1 MTVKNMRLKQLTK
14 ESQITTEQLANYLD
28 IDQIMM
34 KQIEN
39 GTTHLNV
46 TGIEKICSLF
56 GCCDTYLMGEED
68 VHLPLNW
75 TSHSL
80 EMMSQDLQ
88 CLAAINKII
97 MNIRYMNKKIE
108 EQM

>member
-1 MTVKNMRLKQLTK
+1 MTVKNMRLKHLRK
-14 ESQITTEQLANYLD
+14 EIKVTIEQLAHYLD

-56 GCCDTYLMGEED
+56 
-68 VHLPLNW
+68 
-75 TSHSL
+75 
-80 EMMSQDLQ
+80 
-88 CLAAINKII
+88 
-97 MNIRYMNKKIE
+97 
-108 EQM
+108 